1 MSDHPIVCTLYA
13 QISGVP
19 PMALASKVIN
29 FRAPADKQ
37 ALIDRAVE
45 VAGVSRTEFILDAAC
60 EKARDVL
67 ADQTQFSLS
76 PQELRRFNALLDAPL
91 EHNAAIR
98 HLLRTP
104 APWER

>member
-1 MSDHPIVCTLYA
+1 V
-13 QISGVP
+13 
-19 PMALASKVIN
+19 ALATKVIN

-45 VAGVSRTEFILDAAC
+45 IAGVSRTEFILDAAC
-60 EKARDVL
+60 EKAREVL

-91 EHNAAIR
+91 ENNAAIR
-98 HLLRTP
+98 KLLSTP